1 MRELNSLQVRQQNK
15 PGRYRAGD
23 NLWLQVTAKKSSD
36 GVTKSWLLRYVIDGK
51 EHWMGLGSLRLF
63 SLQEARNRAKRHLQ
77 MLADGIDPLEARRE
91 QRDARRA
98 EANGRVT
105 FKDAAK
111 RFLELHAP
119 HWKNPKHRQQWTN
132 TLRDYA
138 YPTLGARPVAAIDG
152 ALITE
157 ALAPIWQK
165 KAETARRV
173 KQRIERIVQWVRDGM
188 PLPTQGASKRV
199 KHHEALP
206 FVELPRFMAE
216 LRAKHS
222 LSAKA
227 LEFTILTAARTNE
240 TIGARWDEIAGDVWT
255 VPAERMKGKRPH
267 RVPLSSRSRA
277 ILDSLPGDGLG
288 FIFPG
293 LKAGAHMSNMAM
305 LKLLQRDMGY
315 ADLTCHGFRS
325 CFSDWARERTNYPR
339 DVVEMAL
346 AHAVKDKTEAAYRR
360 MDALPKR
367 AKLMADWARFCA
379 SSPIEGKLL
388 PMQMKASRKGQGGAA
403 RT

>member
-23 NLWLQVTAKKSSD
+23 NLWLQVTATRD
-36 GVTKSWLLRYVIDGK
+36 GGGITKSWLLRYVIDGK
-51 EHWMGLGSLRLF
+51 EHWMGLGSLKLF
-63 SLQEARNRAKRHLQ
+63 SLQDARTRAKRHLQ

-98 EANGRVT
+98 EANGRIT

-111 RFLELHAP
+111 RFLELHSP
-119 HWKNPKHRQQWTN
+119 HWKNLKHREQWAN

-138 YPTLGARPVAAIDG
+138 YPTLGSRPVSAIDG
-152 ALITE
+152 AIITE
-157 ALAPIWQK
+157 TLASIWTAK
-165 KAETARRV
+165 PETASRV
-173 KQRIERIVQWVRDGM
+173 KQRIERIAQWVRDGM

-199 KHHEALP
+199 KHHPALP
-206 FVELPRFMAE
+206 FAEIPAFMAK
-216 LRAKHS
+216 LRTKHS

-240 TIGARWDEIAGDVWT
+240 TIGARWDEIDGDVWT
-255 VPAERMKGKRPH
+255 VPAERMKGKRQH
-267 RVPLSSRSRA
+267 RVPLSRRA
-277 ILDSLPGDGLG
+277 RAVLDGLPRDDSG

-293 LKAGAHMSNMAM
+293 LKTGKHMSNMSM
-305 LKLLQRDMGY
+305 LKLLQRDMGH
-315 ADLTCHGFRS
+315 ANLTCHGFRS

-367 AKLMADWARFCA
+367 TKLMADWERFCA
-379 SSPIEGKLL
+379 SPPVEGKVLS
-388 PMQMKASRKGQGGAA
+388 MQKARA
-403 RT
+403 

>member
-1 MRELNSLQVRQQNK
+1 LRELNSLQVRKKNT

-23 NLWLQVTAKKSSD
+23 HLWLQVTAKKSGD
-36 GVTKSWLLRYVIDGK
+36 GVVKSWLLRYVIDGK

-63 SLQEARNRAKRHLQ
+63 SLQEARTRAKRHLQ
-77 MLADGIDPLEARRE
+77 LLADGIDPLEARRE

-119 HWKNPKHRQQWTN
+119 GWKNPKHRQQWAN

-152 ALITE
+152 ALVNE
-157 ALAPIWQK
+157 ALAPIWASK
-165 KAETARRV
+165 PETASRV
-173 KQRIERIVQWVRDGM
+173 KQRVERVVQWVKDGT

-206 FVELPRFMAE
+206 FGELPAFMAK
-216 LRAKHS
+216 LRTKHS

-227 LEFTILTAARTNE
+227 LEFTILTASRTNE
-240 TIGARWDEIAGDVWT
+240 TIGTRWDEIDRDVWT

-267 RVPLSSRSRA
+267 RVPLSSRARA
-277 ILDSLPGDGLG
+277 ILDSLPRDDSG
-288 FIFPG
+288 FTFPG
-293 LKAGAHMSNMAM
+293 LKAGKHMSNMAM

-315 ADLTCHGFRS
+315 ADLTVHGFRS
-325 CFSDWARERTNYPR
+325 SFSDWARERTNYPR

-379 SSPIEGKLL
+379 SPAIEGKVL
-388 PMQMKASRKGQGGAA
+388 PMHEA
-403 RT
+403 RA